1 MAEIKNGFLISTKSK
16 VAGTVLYRA
25 NGKQLMRG
33 VPVYPKEYVGSDS
46 QIKARDF
53 FAEMSS
59 LVASYSAQLSIF
71 NAFQLSRGRRYKGT
85 YRDQLLG
92 RMVGNF
98 YVKPDGT
105 PRNYTELENL
115 RNAIAKK
122 PGLWLLRNM
131 RVPAFPQHMPLNSK
145 SYVAVQPDGNVLI
158 TVNTQNT
165 EIISVLEYMRM
176 RGWPRIST
184 TRIGNIMLGTGLW
197 MGGSLPMSE
206 LGVVGG
212 GTLTSAKQ
220 SVGFET
226 NNAASDFDL
235 GENAGVIYFAVLD
248 INRSGSDPQIS
259 IPLFSLYA
267 ESERLFY

>member
-1 MAEIKNGFLISTKSK
+1 
-16 VAGTVLYRA
+16 
-25 NGKQLMRG
+25 MRG
-33 VPVYPKEYVGSDS
+33 VPVYPKEYVGSES

-71 NAFQLSRGRRYKGT
+71 NAFQVSRGRRYKGT

-105 PRNYTELENL
+105 PRNFSELESL

-145 SYVAVQPDGNVLI
+145 AYAAVQSDGNVLI
-158 TVNTQNT
+158 TVNTQNS
-165 EIISVLEYMRM
+165 EIIAVLENMRM

-184 TRIGNIMLGTGLW
+184 QRIGNITLGTALW

-212 GTLTSAKQ
+212 GTLTSGKQ
-220 SVGFET
+220 SVGTET
-226 NNAASDFDL
+226 FDNAADFGL
-235 GENAGVIYFAVLD
+235 GENAGIIYFAVMD
-248 INRSGSDPQIS
+248 VNRSGSDPQIS
-259 IPLFSLYA
+259 VPLFSVYA

>member
-59 LVASYSAQLSIF
+59 LVASHSAQLSIF
-71 NAFQLSRGRRYKGT
+71 NSFQLSKGRRYKGT

-98 YVKPDGT
+98 YIKPDGT
-105 PRNYTELENL
+105 PRNFSEMNDL
-115 RNAIAKK
+115 REAIAKQ

-131 RVPAFPQHMPLNSK
+131 RVPAFPQHMPMNSK
-145 SYVAVQPDGNVLI
+145 AYVSTFKDGNVALV
-158 TVNTQNT
+158 VNTQNS
-165 EIISVLEYMRM
+165 EIVSVLENLRM

-184 TRIGNIMLGTGLW
+184 KRIGYIMLGTSLW
-197 MGGSLPMSE
+197 QTSGGNMSE
-206 LGVVGG
+206 LGVVDGNS
-212 GTLTSAKQ
+212 LDSAKQ
-220 SVGFET
+220 AIGLET
-226 NNAASDFDL
+226 NGQAADFHL
-235 GENAGVIYFAVLD
+235 GENIGIIYFALMDV
-248 INRSGSDPQIS
+248 NRAGSDPQIS

-267 ESERLFY
+267 EGERLFY